1 MSARILSVNVGQK
14 RAVTHGGQTFETS
27 IYKDPVRGPVLVHGV
42 NLAGDD
48 QADREV
54 HGGVDRAVYAYSAED
69 YAWWTAELG
78 RELAPGTFGEN
89 LTVEGVAVSEAVV
102 GERWAIGDEVELEVS
117 SPRVPC
123 YKLAARMDDPRFIK
137 RFASALR
144 PGSYLRIT
152 REGALRAGD
161 PVRVTH
167 RPAHGI
173 RVVDVA
179 RIYLFDRHELS
190 DLLRAPQL
198 GAEWIAWIRKHLPE
212 DATNTVRSPSL

>member
-1 MSARILSVNVGQK
+1 MSARIVSVNVGQK
-14 RAVTHGGQTFETS
+14 RTVTHGGQTFETS
-27 IYKDPVRGPVLVHGV
+27 IYKDPVQGPVLVRGV

-48 QADREV
+48 QADRLV

-69 YAWWTAELG
+69 YAWWAAELG
-78 RELAPGTFGEN
+78 RALAPGTFGEN
-89 LTVEGVAVSEAVV
+89 LTVEGVAVSEATV

-123 YKLAARMDDPRFIK
+123 YKLAAKMDDPRFIK

-161 PVRVTH
+161 AVRVVH
-167 RPAHGI
+167 RPTHGI

-179 RIYLFDRHELS
+179 RIYLFDRHDLA

-212 DATNTVRSPSL
+212 DATKGFA